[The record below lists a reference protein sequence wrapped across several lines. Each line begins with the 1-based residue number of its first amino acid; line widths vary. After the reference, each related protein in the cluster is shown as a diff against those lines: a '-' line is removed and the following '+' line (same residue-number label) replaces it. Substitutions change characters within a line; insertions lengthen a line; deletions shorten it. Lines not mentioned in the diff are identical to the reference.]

1 MNQQETMRA
10 LDLNPDHPAVLLH
23 ADDVGMCHGANVAFL
38 ELSRSGALNCGSA
51 MVPCPWFP
59 EIASEAAGDDAL
71 DLGVHLT
78 LTSEW
83 TNYRWGP
90 LTRSN
95 SGSGLV
101 DDAGY
106 FHSNV
111 AALANGVDPT
121 AAKDEMRAQIERALG
136 AGIDVTHLD
145 THMGA
150 ALCAPIFETTLR
162 LGQEYDLPVL
172 LPRDGKTYREV
183 LKLEALGGGAEWDTA
198 VALSAQNQE
207 PLVDNFAMTP
217 GAPEGKGAAAYR
229 KLIDALEPGITFL
242 ALHPNFAGDIET
254 IIPPRAHWRVEET
267 EALRSGL
274 IAGWLDELEIQTIGM
289 RPFRERLRRRTS
301 TIAFPSAK

>member
-1 MNQQETMRA
+1 MNRSETMQA
-10 LDLNPDHPAVLLH
+10 LGLNPDYLAVLLH

-38 ELSRSGALNCGSA
+38 ELSRSGALNCGSV

-83 TNYRWGP
+83 AGYRWGP
-90 LTRSN
+90 LTRAS

-106 FHSNV
+106 FHSSV
-111 AALANGVDPT
+111 AALAKGVDPA

-150 ALCAPIFETTLR
+150 ALCAPIFETTLC
-162 LGQEYDLPVL
+162 LGKEYGLPVL
-172 LPRDGKTYREV
+172 LPRKGKTYREV
-183 LKLEALGGGAEWDTA
+183 LKLDPLGGGVEWNAA
-198 VALSAQNQE
+198 VTQSAQNHE
-207 PLVDNFAMTP
+207 PLVDNFAMMP
-217 GAPEGKGAAAYR
+217 GAPHGEVAPAYR
-229 KLIDALEPGITFL
+229 TILEALVPGITFF
-242 ALHPNFAGDIET
+242 ALHPNVTGDIET

-267 EALRSGL
+267 EALRDGM

-289 RPFRERLRRRTS
+289 RPFRELLRQRMPR
-301 TIAFPSAK
+301 

>member
-1 MNQQETMRA
+1 MNRSETMQA
-10 LDLNPDHPAVLLH
+10 LGLNPDKPAVLLH

-38 ELSRSGALNCGSA
+38 ELSRSGALNCGSV

-90 LTRSN
+90 LTRARSD
-95 SGSGLV
+95 SGLV
-101 DDAGY
+101 DAAGY
-106 FHSNV
+106 FHGNV
-111 AALANGVDPT
+111 AALAERIDPA

-150 ALCAPIFETTLR
+150 ALCAPLFETTLR

-172 LPRDGKTYREV
+172 LPRDGKTYRDV
-183 LKLEALGGGAEWDTA
+183 LKLESDGGEAEWNAA
-198 VALSAQNQE
+198 VAQSSQNQE

-217 GAPEGKGAAAYR
+217 GAPKGEGAAAYR
-229 KLIDALEPGITFL
+229 KILEALDLGITFF
-242 ALHPNFAGDIET
+242 ALHPNVTGDIET
-254 IIPPRAHWRVEET
+254 IVPPRAHWRVEET
-267 EALRSGL
+267 EALHNGL

-289 RPFRERLRRRTS
+289 RPFRELMRQRTS
-301 TIAFPSAK
+301 TII